1 MAKLLFY
8 LSFLFCVCAFAQSQN
23 NGIDIDTTSIAY
35 RQDLSNLYNDRTQT
49 TIQFLAKNLDRTI
62 RKDVLNIYEEK
73 NIDFKK
79 KIDKGLFI
87 EHQLYTPIIDSVFNK
102 IKHSNPSQ
110 DLSKIKILLAISE
123 SKNAY
128 NIGENIVVLN
138 LPLLYE
144 LENEFQIASV
154 LSHEIAHQT
163 LNHVQNSIINQTKID
178 NSEDTKAKTKKILN
192 QRFNQN
198 QYATNLLKIMLYQNR
213 DASRKYE
220 HQADSL
226 GFIYFK
232 NAFPGK
238 EAVPLRTLKILKD
251 LDEEKDLFEI
261 EDYRSLLNKST
272 LAFNYN
278 WFASE
283 LRGYNYQKIS
293 KIWDV
298 DSLRTHPDCEVR
310 IEFLKKKFS
319 IKDEDIAPKWVNFNQ
334 SKKVVTKEMI
344 FGLYFLEMYGVS
356 LYKALIAYKDDEN
369 ESYYRTMIYQNLIKI
384 QKARANYTLNRY
396 LETENPVFSDSYN
409 RFLCFCRNIRKSELI
424 ELIEYFK

>member
-283 LRGYNYQKIS
+283 LSGYNYQKIS

-369 ESYYRTMIYQNLIKI
+369 ELYYRTMIYQNLIKI

>member
-283 LRGYNYQKIS
+283 LSGYNYQKIS

>member
-35 RQDLSNLYNDRTQT
+35 RQNLSNLYNDRTQT

-110 DLSKIKILLAISE
+110 DLSKIQILLAISE

-178 NSEDTKAKTKKILN
+178 NSEETKAKTKKILN

-213 DASRKYE
+213 DASRKHE

-261 EDYRSLLNKST
+261 EDYRLLLNKSK

-283 LRGYNYQKIS
+283 LSGYNYQKIS

-319 IKDEDIAPKWVNFNQ
+319 IKDEDFAPKWVNFNQ
-334 SKKVVTKEMI
+334 SKKEVTKEMI

-369 ESYYRTMIYQNLIKI
+369 EL
-384 QKARANYTLNRY
+384 
-396 LETENPVFSDSYN
+396 
-409 RFLCFCRNIRKSELI
+409 
-424 ELIEYFK
+424 